1 MHRRISEVFSYLGN
15 NSNPPDGMLTLVNVA
30 DYGIPQDRK
39 HVFYIDFRKDLEIDF
54 RFLKPNKIRRTL
66 KDAIWDLRDTAVPA
80 LESNYA
86 NPDVTFSNHE
96 YFLGSYSTIF
106 ISRNRVR
113 QWDECGFTVQARGRQ
128 SQLHPKAPVMQM
140 IAKNRH
146 IFAEGY
152 GHLY

>member
-1 MHRRISEVFSYLGN
+1 
-15 NSNPPDGMLTLVNVA
+15 MLTLVNVA

-54 RFLKPNKIRRTL
+54 RFLKPNKIKRTL

-106 ISRNRVR
+106 ISRNEIELDSGMNAVLLFRR
-113 QWDECGFTVQARGRQ
+113 EEDNLSFIHKF
-128 SQLHPKAPVMQM
+128 QLC
-140 IAKNRH
+140 R
-146 IFAEGY
+146 
-152 GHLY
+152 